1 MSVGTLVGTY
11 STAVAPLVLS
21 RPIKKMFQW
30 IGILTVSTTDFRSIK
45 VLTLFQD
52 TSNNF
57 EGVEL
62 NIIHDGT
69 EVYMLE
75 YGNIQNDEDGTLTGF
90 GTFGAAIAWWQSDT
104 DIPLRC
110 WCLLQL
116 TLL

>member
-1 MSVGTLVGTY
+1 M
-11 STAVAPLVLS
+11 
-21 RPIKKMFQW
+21 
-30 IGILTVSTTDFRSIK
+30 TVSTTDFRSIK

-90 GTFGAAIAWWQSDT
+90 GTFGVAIAGGNLTLTFHSDVGV
-104 DIPLRC
+104 DFL
-110 WCLLQL
+110 L